1 MTIPPDF
8 FRHMAGTPGWQEAA
22 YCNVLETGD
31 QVQSIRL
38 NPRKWSAPE
47 ALSFPVESPVPWT
60 EYGYYLKDRPK
71 YTLDPLL
78 HAGAYY
84 VQEASSMFLEQALV
98 QLVAGR
104 SGLRVLDLCAAP
116 GGKSTH
122 LLSLL
127 PDDAVLVSNEVIKSR
142 VTILEENL
150 VKWGNSNQLITN
162 NDPRDFTSLR
172 GLFDLILV
180 DAPCSGSGLFRR
192 DATAMEEWSEVAVEL
207 CSQRQKRILT
217 DIWPCLKED
226 GVLIYSTCSYSVQE
240 DEAIAD
246 WLLAS
251 YEAESELLRID
262 PSWNIVETTSPQ
274 KGAKGYRFYPDQV
287 RGEGFFLTAFRKR
300 EAAAN
305 PVARKGK
312 TKLEIASKQQVAD
325 IAEWVKPGFSSF
337 YMIQENMVG
346 IPAQVDALLNE
357 ISQLYVRRAGV
368 TLGKWA
374 GRKLI
379 PDHALALSTGI
390 SADIS
395 RIAVS
400 EDLALH
406 YLRKAEIHVEGS
418 RIGWNLITY
427 QELSLGWVKVLP
439 NRTNNYY
446 PKEWRILMQPDR

>member
-1 MTIPPDF
+1 MKVPPDF
-8 FRHMAGTPGWQEAA
+8 IRHMAGTPGWQEAA
-22 YCNVLETGD
+22 YCEVLETGD

-47 ALSFPVESPVPWT
+47 ALSFPVEASIPWT

-84 VQEASSMFLEQALV
+84 VQEASSMFLEQALL

-104 SGLRVLDLCAAP
+104 NGLRVLDLCAAP

-127 PDDAVLVSNEVIKSR
+127 PEDAVLVSNEVIKSR

-162 NDPRDFTSLR
+162 NDPRDFTSLG

-192 DATAMEEWSEVAVEL
+192 DATAMEEWSEAAVEL
-207 CSQRQKRILT
+207 CSQRQKRILA
-217 DIWPCLKED
+217 DIWPCLEKD

-246 WLLAS
+246 WLLTS
-251 YEAESELLRID
+251 YEAESEAIQID
-262 PSWNIVETTSPQ
+262 PSWNIVETTSP
-274 KGAKGYRFYPDQV
+274 KKAAKGYRFYPDQV
-287 RGEGFFLTAFRKR
+287 RGEGFFLTAFRKQ
-300 EAAAN
+300 ESGAS
-305 PVARKGK
+305 PLVRKGK
-312 TKLEIASKQQVAD
+312 TKLEKAAKQQVAD
-325 IAEWVKPGFSSF
+325 IVDWVKPGFSSF

-346 IPAQVDALLNE
+346 MPAQVDALLNE
-357 ISQLYVRRAGV
+357 ISQLYVRRAGI

-379 PDHALALSTGI
+379 PDHALALSTSI
-390 SADIS
+390 SPDIS
-395 RIAVS
+395 RIAVL
-400 EDLALH
+400 EDLALQ

-418 RIGWNLITY
+418 RIGWNLVTY
-427 QELSLGWVKVLP
+427 KELSLGWVKVLP

-446 PKEWRILMQPDR
+446 PKEWRILMQSDR

>member
-8 FRHMAGTPGWQEAA
+8 IRHMAGTPGWHEAT
-22 YCNVLETGD
+22 YCSVLETGE

-38 NPRKWSAPE
+38 NPRKWTDPQ
-47 ALSFPVESPVPWT
+47 ALSFPVEAAIPWT
-60 EYGYYLKDRPK
+60 QTGYYLPERPK

-84 VQEASSMFLEQALV
+84 VQEASSMFLEQAV
-98 QLVAGR
+98 KQLLPER
-104 SGLRVLDLCAAP
+104 SGIRVLDLCAAP

-162 NDPRDFTSLR
+162 NDPRDFTELG
-172 GLFDLILV
+172 GLFDLIVV

-192 DATAMEEWSEVAVEL
+192 DPRAMAEWSESAVEL

-217 DIWPCLKED
+217 DIWPCLKE
-226 GVLIYSTCSYSVQE
+226 GGLLIYSTCSYSLQE

-246 WLLAS
+246 LLLS
-251 YEAESELLRID
+251 QVEAESEPLQVD
-262 PSWNIVETTSPQ
+262 PAWNIVETKSAQ
-274 KGAKGYRFYPDQV
+274 KAAHGFRFYPDQV

-300 EAAAN
+300 EAAGA
-305 PVARKGK
+305 VSGRKGR
-312 TKLEIASKQQVAD
+312 TKLEKVSKQQVED
-325 IAEWVKPGFSSF
+325 ISAWLKPGLSQF

-346 IPAQVDALLNE
+346 MPDEVDTLLAE
-357 ISQLYVRRAGV
+357 LGSLYVRRAGV

-374 GRKLI
+374 NRKLI
-379 PDHALALSTGI
+379 PDHALALSNEVQEAVNRI
-390 SADIS
+390 ELSAIQ
-395 RIAVS
+395 
-400 EDLALH
+400 ALQ
-406 YLRKAEIHVEGS
+406 YLRKEEIHVQGS
-418 RIGWNLITY
+418 TPGWNLACY
-427 QELSLGWVKVLP
+427 KGLALGWLKVLP
-439 NRTNNYY
+439 NRSNNYY
-446 PKEWRILMQPDR
+446 PKEWRILMQSGK